1 MALVISNAT
10 VATAMSPLVEDALY
24 ADEVF
29 RDGVTFSSRY
39 DVGNAGQIQ
48 VIKYTPDTSIEPK
61 TPGSDFT
68 DTDYA
73 NSVIEINCNNSYQ
86 KSVKIPNYFENTIPS
101 NLYVSKTYE
110 VTESLRVGRM
120 KSGIAVLCHDGTEAG
135 YQTKLSSVNIKT
147 AILTDRAKL
156 RKKNANPK
164 VVIAS
169 VETYMKMLQMAGTEY
184 TPVIN
189 ERMNETAQV
198 GTWLGMLWIEC
209 PILGEAALKYRD
221 SGNQEQSVDTSEID
235 YIMYDGMAFTII
247 DKLSMLRVKESEHF
261 MGSKIQEEIDTGF
274 AVTNADCVLVHKYD
288 SSGEEI
294 ALAAAY
300 LGDKTAVVG

>member
-1 MALVISNAT
+1 MALVIGNAT

-24 ADEVF
+24 ADEIF

-48 VIKYTPDTSIEPK
+48 VIKYTPDTSITPGV
-61 TPGSDFT
+61 PGSDFT
-68 DTDYA
+68 DTEYS
-73 NSVIEINCNNSYQ
+73 NTVMEINCNNSFQ
-86 KSVKIPNYFENTIPS
+86 KSVKVPNYFENTIPS
-101 NLYVSKTYE
+101 NLLVSKTYE

-120 KSGIAVLCHDGTEAG
+120 KSGIAVLCHDGTAAA
-135 YQTKLSSVNIKT
+135 YKTALSSVNLKT

-169 VETYMKMLQMAGTEY
+169 VDTYMKMLQMAGTEY
-184 TPVIN
+184 TPLMN
-189 ERMNETAQV
+189 ERMNATAQV
-198 GTWLGMLWIEC
+198 GTWLGMLWLEC
-209 PILGEAALKYRD
+209 TILGETNLKYRD
-221 SGNQEQSVDTSEID
+221 SDGAEQPVDTTGID

-274 AVTNADCVLVHKYD
+274 AVTNADCVLVHKT
-288 SSGEEI
+288 SAEASEEI
-294 ALAAAY
+294 VLNSSDKSSAAA
-300 LGDKTAVVG
+300 G

>member
-1 MALVISNAT
+1 MALVIGNAT
-10 VATAMSPLVEDALY
+10 VAIAMSPLVEDALY
-24 ADEVF
+24 ADEIF

-48 VIKYTPDTSIEPK
+48 VIKYTPDTSITPGV
-61 TPGSDFT
+61 PGSDFT
-68 DTDYA
+68 DTEYS
-73 NSVIEINCNNSYQ
+73 NTVMEINCNNSFQ
-86 KSVKIPNYFENTIPS
+86 KSVKVPNYFENTIPS
-101 NLYVSKTYE
+101 NLLVSKTYE

-120 KSGIAVLCHDGTEAG
+120 KSGIAVLCHDGTEAA
-135 YQTKLSSVNIKT
+135 YKTALSSVNLKT

-169 VETYMKMLQMAGTEY
+169 VDTYMKMLQMAGTEY
-184 TPVIN
+184 TPVMN
-189 ERMNETAQV
+189 ERMNSTAQV
-198 GTWLGMLWIEC
+198 GTWLGMLWLEST
-209 PILGEAALKYRD
+209 ILGETNLKYRD
-221 SGNQEQSVDTSEID
+221 SDGAEQPVDTTGID

-274 AVTNADCVLVHKYD
+274 AVTNADCVLVHKTSAEASD
-288 SSGEEI
+288 EI
-294 ALAAAY
+294 ALKSDEQ
-300 LGDKTAVVG
+300 GSAVVG

>member
-1 MALVISNAT
+1 MALVIGNAT

-24 ADEVF
+24 ADEIF

-48 VIKYTPDTSIEPK
+48 VIKYTPDTSITPGV
-61 TPGSDFT
+61 PGSDFT
-68 DTDYA
+68 DTEYS
-73 NSVIEINCNNSYQ
+73 NTVMEINCNNSFQ
-86 KSVKIPNYFENTIPS
+86 KSVKVPNYFENTIPS
-101 NLYVSKTYE
+101 NLLVSKTYE

-120 KSGIAVLCHDGTEAG
+120 KSGIAVLCHDGTEAD
-135 YQTKLSSVNIKT
+135 YKTALSSVNLKT

-169 VETYMKMLQMAGTEY
+169 VDTYMKMLQMAGTEY
-184 TPVIN
+184 TPLMN
-189 ERMNETAQV
+189 ERMNSTAQV
-198 GTWLGMLWIEC
+198 GTWLGMLWLEC
-209 PILGEAALKYRD
+209 TILGETNLKYRD
-221 SGNQEQSVDTSEID
+221 SDGAEQPVDTTGID

-274 AVTNADCVLVHKYD
+274 AVTNADCVLVHKTNAEASEEIVLN
-288 SSGEEI
+288 SSGQSSV
-294 ALAAAY
+294 AA
-300 LGDKTAVVG
+300 G